1 MYSCHN
7 MIRILVVL
15 EVNSFITEAKQST
28 YHVESWEVGS
38 QKLTLWDLQKCI
50 KKVLG
55 FSKYIHYENNKFK
68 KISGISSIILDR
80 STIVYGL

>member
-15 EVNSFITEAKQST
+15 EVNSLIIEAKQST

-38 QKLTLWDLQKCI
+38 QKLTSWDLQKCA
-50 KKVLG
+50 KKILG
-55 FSKYIHYENNKFK
+55 FSIYTRCENNKF
-68 KISGISSIILDR
+68 
-80 STIVYGL
+80 